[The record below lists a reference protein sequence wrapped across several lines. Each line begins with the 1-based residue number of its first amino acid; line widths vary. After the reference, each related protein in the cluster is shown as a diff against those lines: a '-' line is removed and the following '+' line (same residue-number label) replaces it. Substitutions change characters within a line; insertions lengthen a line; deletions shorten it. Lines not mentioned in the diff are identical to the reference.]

1 MSVCIVGVWQVYVVC
16 VLWGCGMWGTV
27 CVCMVRVW
35 CVCVWCLCV
44 MCACV
49 VGMWHVWVQGVCV
62 CWGGM
67 VCAYVSV
74 CGVCVCVVGV
84 WCVYIGLSSTI
95 ACSSELGPRPI
106 WRSVWLRISTKCQ
119 GLQQREFSQR

>member
-49 VGMWHVWVQGVCV
+49 VGMWHVWVQGVCME
-62 CWGGM
+62 G
-67 VCAYVSV
+67 Y
-74 CGVCVCVVGV
+74 GVRVCVVRV
-84 WCVYIGLSSTI
+84 WCVW
-95 ACSSELGPRPI
+95 RQI
-106 WRSVWLRISTKCQ
+106 WHECDMSV
-119 GLQQREFSQR
+119 GV